1 MTASQRPWS
10 VPVRMDEIP
19 ETGLRLDLEA
29 DAAARAAVAAA
40 AGVDEVARLHAE
52 FDLARHGRGGL
63 RVVGSVSS
71 TVRQTCVVTLDPVE
85 NEIDEAVEVLFAP
98 PSAVAA
104 KGDEA
109 NLDVDAAEP
118 PEVLIDGTVDLGAV
132 ATEFLILGI
141 DPYPRK
147 PGAVFEPPPSADA
160 GSKPFA
166 ALAALR
172 NPRDRRRG

>member
-10 VPVRMDEIP
+10 VPVRIDEIP

-29 DAAARAAVAAA
+29 DAVARAAVAAA

-52 FDLARHGRGGL
+52 FDLARHGRDGL
-63 RVVGSVSS
+63 RVVGRVSS
-71 TVRQTCVVTLDPVE
+71 TVRQTCVVTLDPIE
-85 NEIDEAVEVLFAP
+85 NEIDEAIDVLFVP

-104 KGDEA
+104 KGDAA

-147 PGAVFEPPPSADA
+147 PGAVFEAPANADA
-160 GSKPFA
+160 GANPFG
-166 ALAALR
+166 ALAALKK
-172 NPRDRRRG
+172 RDRDV